1 VAEHFLE
8 QARLRYDDVFKR
20 AENVERRAGTLQTS
34 VVFAVTLTLTGGALL
49 LDAAKVPT
57 EGWRETLAAA
67 VLVAIAL
74 FAWSGL
80 HATLAVARTDYWK
93 VVGKYSLY
101 TRTFETTVD
110 AQLHRAAAYLWCVNH
125 NMAVNRW
132 KSDELGRGL
141 RSSLPDSARCFCW
154 LCWSPP
160 MRSLS
165 RRSRRQPGRS
175 RPPPNGERAPR
186 R

>member
-1 VAEHFLE
+1 
-8 QARLRYDDVFKR
+8 
-20 AENVERRAGTLQTS
+20 
-34 VVFAVTLTLTGGALL
+34 
-49 LDAAKVPT
+49 VPS
-57 EGWRETLAAA
+57 EAWRETLAVA

-101 TRTFETTVD
+101 ARAFDSQVA
-110 AQLHRAAAYLWCVNH
+110 AQRHRAAAYLWCVNH

-141 RSSLPDSARCFCW
+141 RWFVAGLGALFLLAALVTAYAIAEPPV
-154 LCWSPP
+154 SPP
-160 MRSLS
+160 AEGQRSPSEL
-165 RRSRRQPGRS
+165 
-175 RPPPNGERAPR
+175 
-186 R
+186 